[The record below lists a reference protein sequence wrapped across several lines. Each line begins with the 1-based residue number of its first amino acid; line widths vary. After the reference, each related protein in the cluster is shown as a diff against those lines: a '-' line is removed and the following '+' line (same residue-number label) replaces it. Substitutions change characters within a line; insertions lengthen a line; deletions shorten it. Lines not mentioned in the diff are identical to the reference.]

1 MLVAVGVET
10 PAFEGF
16 EVFGVEVAGDG
27 FVLGDRVC
35 SLLRAT
41 RLAPVGSVFPVVV
54 VGGVFAI
61 GSLPS
66 RRSLPHAHNAVY
78 LRRVKASSPN
88 VARLV
93 QKEPSPPVNRWGRA
107 CLGSSPISHRTSE
120 PISPLLEL

>member
-1 MLVAVGVET
+1 VLVAVGVENL
-10 PAFEGF
+10 AF

-41 RLAPVGSVFPVVV
+41 RLAPVGPVFPVV

-93 QKEPSPPVNRWGRA
+93 QKEPSPPVNRWGREG
-107 CLGSSPISHRTSE
+107 LPW
-120 PISPLLEL
+120 L